1 MSTPANGLPDMNGEV
16 VILGVD
22 PGLRITGYGAVVC
35 TPARTQALDYG
46 HIKTDSRAAIE
57 ARLHTIYWGI
67 RAAIRRFNAQELA
80 IELPFVA
87 INIRSAFA
95 IGEARAAAMLAAAEE
110 RITVFQYTP
119 AEVKQCVS
127 GYGRSDKH
135 QIQENVRL
143 QLGLPSL
150 PTPADAA
157 DALAIAICHYANRR
171 MRALERMH

>member
-1 MSTPANGLPDMNGEV
+1 MNGEV

-22 PGLRITGYGAVVC
+22 PGLRITGFGAVVC

-57 ARLHTIYWGI
+57 ARLHAIYWGI
-67 RAAIRRFNAQELA
+67 RDAIRRFDAQELA

-110 RITVFQYTP
+110 RVTVFQYTP

-127 GYGRSDKH
+127 GYGRSD
-135 QIQENVRL
+135 QTSDSGER
-143 QLGLPSL
+143 
-150 PTPADAA
+150 
-157 DALAIAICHYANRR
+157 ALAAWAAVAPHARGRR
-171 MRALERMH
+171 RRACDRDLSLREPAHARPGTYPLTPGHGL

>member
-1 MSTPANGLPDMNGEV
+1 MNGEV

-46 HIKTDSRAAIE
+46 HIKTDSRVAIE

-87 INIRSAFA
+87 VNIRSAFA
-95 IGEARAAAMLAAAEE
+95 IGEARAAAG
-110 RITVFQYTP
+110 P
-119 AEVKQCVS
+119 S
-127 GYGRSDKH
+127 RS
-135 QIQENVRL
+135 
-143 QLGLPSL
+143 
-150 PTPADAA
+150 
-157 DALAIAICHYANRR
+157 R
-171 MRALERMH
+171 MRRRVGLAKARKWSGSSRFGFWRNIKVAL